1 MSEPV
6 PYKLKYEVYSEDG
19 IFVAR
24 CLDIDVSS
32 DGETDAEAV
41 ENLRLAIEL
50 YLERHAELA
59 FKDGEDEDGHE
70 DADSSDDEFDDPDVD
85 Y

>member
-1 MSEPV
+1 MNEPV
-6 PYKLKYEVYSEDG
+6 PYKLKYEVYPEDG

-50 YLERHAELA
+50 YLERHAEVA
-59 FKDGEDEDGHE
+59 FKDSEDEE
-70 DADSSDDEFDDPDVD
+70 ADSLDDESDDLDVE